1 MMILKMLE
9 QNKITVEEAEQL
21 LSALEGR
28 SG

>member
-1 MMILKMLE
+1 MMILQMLE